1 MEVLTCRA
9 TSDGYHLTFTQSMDR
24 ATLEDVASYRL
35 ENYTY
40 KLHSPYGSPEGDHG
54 VVTVESAVAAAD
66 GKSVTLKLGGA
77 GAMRIGGYVT
87 EMHLDG
93 VRSTD
98 GEKLLHPEVYAT
110 LNVIP

>member
-1 MEVLTCRA
+1 M
-9 TSDGYHLTFTQSMDR
+9 
-24 ATLEDVASYRL
+24 ATLLQRRALHEPNSYRL

-93 VRSTD
+93 VRSAE

-110 LNVIP
+110 LNVLP